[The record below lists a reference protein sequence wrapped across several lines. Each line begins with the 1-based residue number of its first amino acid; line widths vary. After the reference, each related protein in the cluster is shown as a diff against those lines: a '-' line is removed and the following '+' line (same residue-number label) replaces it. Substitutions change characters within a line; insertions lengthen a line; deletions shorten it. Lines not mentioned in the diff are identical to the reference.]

1 MAVASNAFNS
11 RRVLTLL
18 RFARDA
24 FIILACEVLNAVA
37 FRALIVPGRLLSGG
51 VVGISLLLNQILNW
65 PVGTQTLIYNIPIFL
80 VGYRYLGR
88 RFIVLSFIGVVS
100 FSLLTD
106 HLPVPTATQ
115 DLLLIAVFGG
125 VLTGIADG
133 IIIRQGGSTG
143 GFDII
148 GLLVARRFGV
158 SIGQVSLIFN
168 GVLILLAALSNS
180 LELALYTLIMIY
192 VYSRVLNTSQENAP
206 RRVALVISTQPE
218 AIAARIMSELNRG
231 VTYLHG
237 MGAYTGQDFRV
248 LMCVVTR
255 YEFVD
260 LRNLVRTVDPNAFA
274 VILDASDVVGQF
286 TLKSPLSR
294 FLK

>member
-1 MAVASNAFNS
+1 
-11 RRVLTLL
+11 
-18 RFARDA
+18 
-24 FIILACEVLNAVA
+24 
-37 FRALIVPGRLLSGG
+37 
-51 VVGISLLLNQILNW
+51 
-65 PVGTQTLIYNIPIFL
+65 
-80 VGYRYLGR
+80 
-88 RFIVLSFIGVVS
+88 
-100 FSLLTD
+100 
-106 HLPVPTATQ
+106 
-115 DLLLIAVFGG
+115 